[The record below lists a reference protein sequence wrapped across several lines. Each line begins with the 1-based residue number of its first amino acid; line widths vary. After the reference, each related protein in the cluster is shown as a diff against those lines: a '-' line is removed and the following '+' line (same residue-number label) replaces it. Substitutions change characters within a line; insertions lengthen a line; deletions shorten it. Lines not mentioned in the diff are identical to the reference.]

1 MNVEPQ
7 IQRNHRHTGLSVSY
21 MQIFDMWKV
30 SVPNLHVVQNIYD
43 ETLISHEKEENPA
56 FSNNAKGEPYG
67 NLNKPGRKR
76 QIM

>member
-1 MNVEPQ
+1 MNVEPW

-56 FSNNAKGEPYG
+56 ICDNMDR
-67 NLNKPGRKR
+67 L
-76 QIM
+76 